1 MTDPI
6 TTPTIAELWRKF
18 QLSCKDV
25 AFYRQL
31 NGTLQSIE
39 AKKIAAAEANFTA
52 LRAQLIE
59 RCKRVHDVDGF
70 TSMFE
75 IEERN
80 GQLGI
85 SVYFQDRRGYSSRHP
100 RCDDANTAKEY
111 AAAYAFWVWELD
123 QCQREATS
131 TAATTQQQP

>member
-1 MTDPI
+1 MQSNP

-52 LRAQLIE
+52 IRAQLIE
-59 RCKRVHDVDGF
+59 RKEPSLPVCVDENGVGHADQYRM
-70 TSMFE
+70 SDYHREMSAYHGYKAWE
-75 IEERN
+75 IE
-80 GQLGI
+80 QL
-85 SVYFQDRRGYSSRHP
+85 Q
-100 RCDDANTAKEY
+100 
-111 AAAYAFWVWELD
+111 
-123 QCQREATS
+123 
-131 TAATTQQQP
+131 

>member
-1 MTDPI
+1 MESNT
-6 TTPTIAELWRKF
+6 TTPTIAEIWRKF

-59 RCKRVHDVDGF
+59 RCHIIKDVTNRHTVISISIGSGPLL
-70 TSMFE
+70 SMTVDENCDEDAF
-75 IEERN
+75 
-80 GQLGI
+80 
-85 SVYFQDRRGYSSRHP
+85 RRDSPH
-100 RCDDANTAKEY
+100 TAREMS
-111 AAAYAFWVWELD
+111 AAYAFWAWELE
-123 QCQREATS
+123 QRQKESQEA
-131 TAATTQQQP
+131 PI